1 MIILK
6 LMTVA
11 RLNVMARQ
19 AGRPPKQTKF
29 DKAILTAART
39 ALLDAA
45 RELRLPLE
53 RYPIP
58 TRREPDRTVIQPR
71 HLDIAVLALELTQA
85 IAWIAGE
92 HVAKARELDGVTW
105 EDVGDAFGV
114 TSQSAHHRFRDQS

>member
-1 MIILK
+1 M
-6 LMTVA
+6 VS
-11 RLNVMARQ
+11 R

-29 DKAILTAART
+29 EKSTLTAART

-45 RELRLPLE
+45 RELKLPLV

-58 TRREPDRTVIQPR
+58 TRRDPDRTVLQPR
-71 HLDIAVLALELTQA
+71 HLDLAVLALELGQA

-92 HVAKARELDGVTW
+92 HVAQARDLDGVTW
-105 EDVGDAFGV
+105 EDVGEAFGM